1 VSGPDPTPT
10 AADGWL
16 AGKRALVVGAGSGI
30 GRGVCEAFVAESA
43 HVAALERDGAKC
55 DQLVSALPATVVV
68 QGDATTLSDNR
79 RAVEAALDAHGGLDI
94 LVSTVGVFDF
104 YRGIKQLDGDV
115 FEAAFEEM
123 FATNVRS
130 QLCSVKAALPAL
142 EATGGNIVL
151 TASTSSFYPGR
162 GGVLYVSSKFAVRGL
177 VIALAHELAPR
188 VRVNAVAPGGTVGT
202 DLRGL
207 AALDLAEQRLD
218 DRAGRAAEL
227 AQRTPLALAL
237 EPADH
242 AGSYVF
248 LASDRARGIT
258 GTFVHPDGG
267 IGIKA

>member
-1 VSGPDPTPT
+1 MSAGTR
-10 AADGWL
+10 WL
-16 AGKRALVVGAGSGI
+16 EGKRALIIGGGTGI
-30 GRGVCEAFVAESA
+30 GRAVCTAFVAEGA
-43 HVAALERDGAKC
+43 QVAAMEIDAWKC
-55 DQLVSALPATVVV
+55 ATLADELPESVIVH
-68 QGDATTLSDNR
+68 GDARELVDNR
-79 RAVEAALDAHGGLDI
+79 VAVGQAVASFGGLDV
-94 LVSTVGVFDF
+94 LVNTVGVFDF
-104 YRGIKQLDGDV
+104 YRGIRDLDDAQLD
-115 FEAAFEEM
+115 AAFEET

-142 EATGGNIVL
+142 EASGGSVVL

-177 VIALAHELAPR
+177 VVALANELAPM

-207 AALDLAEQRLD
+207 ETLGLQDLRVA
-218 DRAGRAAEL
+218 DRAGRTDEL
-227 AQRTPLALAL
+227 IARTPLALAL
-237 EPADH
+237 QPADH

-267 IGIKA
+267 IGVKS

>member
-1 VSGPDPTPT
+1 MNAGQ
-10 AADGWL
+10 GWL

-30 GRGVCEAFVAESA
+30 GRAVCAAFVAEGA
-43 HVAALERDGAKC
+43 QVAAMEIDAWKC
-55 DQLVSALPATVVV
+55 ATLADELPVVV
-68 QGDATTLSDNR
+68 HGDARELGDNR
-79 RAVEAALDAHGGLDI
+79 VAVEAAVARFDGLDV
-94 LVSTVGVFDF
+94 LVNTVGVFDF
-104 YRGIKQLDGDV
+104 YRGIRELDDAQLD
-115 FEAAFEEM
+115 AAFEES

-130 QLCSVKAALPAL
+130 QLSSVKAALPAL
-142 EATGGNIVL
+142 DDSGGSIVL
-151 TASTSSFYPGR
+151 TASTSSFFAGR

-177 VIALAHELAPR
+177 VVALANELAPR

-207 AALDLAEQRLD
+207 DALGLEEQRLD
-218 DRAGRAAEL
+218 DRAGRAEEL
-227 AQRTPLALAL
+227 INRTPLAVAL

-267 IGIKA
+267 IGVKS